1 MKVSQLKKD
10 LRPLFK
16 DRLSGMH
23 GGWSNIKSD
32 EKGRKLK
39 LTLWN
44 IEPANEPRYRKLE
57 ADVNAT
63 IQGSIPD
70 CDIRMVVEFG
80 TITIGHVGISRG
92 GEES

>member
-1 MKVSQLKKD
+1 MKVSELKKS
-10 LRPLFK
+10 LRPIFK

-39 LTLWN
+39 LRLWN
-44 IEPANEPRYRKLE
+44 IEPADEPRYRKLE

-63 IQGSIPD
+63 IQGNIPD

-80 TITIGHVGISRG
+80 TLTTGLVGISRG
-92 GEES
+92 EVQS